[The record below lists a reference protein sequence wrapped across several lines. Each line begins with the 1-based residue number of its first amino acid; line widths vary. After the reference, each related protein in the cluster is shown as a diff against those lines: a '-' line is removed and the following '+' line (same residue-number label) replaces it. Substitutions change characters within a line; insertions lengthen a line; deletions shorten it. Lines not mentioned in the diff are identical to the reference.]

1 MGRLKLYCHKTP
13 VLKDVDIEKLLVSNK
28 IFFGEENCK
37 YFIGYLDNDNKVNP
51 LHITLPKTSAYI
63 KRYDGQTKWMY
74 ECLLVYEVTFCN
86 TKNGCWKQAESCFH
100 LKLSSFC
107 FHAFVSSNPLMVY
120 WLFKS
125 T

>member
-28 IFFGEENCK
+28 IFFCEENCK

-74 ECLLVYEVTFCN
+74 KCLLVYEVTFVSKFFVIQKMDVEN
-86 TKNGCWKQAESCFH
+86 KQRA
-100 LKLSSFC
+100 
-107 FHAFVSSNPLMVY
+107 AFI
-120 WLFKS
+120 
-125 T
+125 